1 MFKVK
6 TSMKKSA
13 LCSGLFLLLF
23 GASCE
28 PSPVGSEQSTVREPI
43 KVCTRTDGSCAESNC
58 DDINQPYQ
66 GPGSDFS
73 MKEPNTLSYRYKL
86 TGFYRNA
93 TGSWLVRGFHVK
105 QTPLS
110 PTHIPADGVVTGLSV
125 GGVSQKLVSFSA
137 QNGDVKLTFCTPG
150 AAGCGAGIN
159 VVATGASLIGAQIKF
174 RVPGPPAAI
183 TGSDIDYT
191 VQFDSAPQ
199 VLNLVSPSSVDV
211 RGFKFSYFYAGLL
224 PQSLCQGPLGSQR
237 TFLYQDSYWH
247 PETFLRTQDGS
258 AITVTCELGAIA
270 SCMSWGYRPWD
281 TRAHNGN
288 TVSLRSWHAACVNMK
303 TANYCGDGVAWTR
316 YGTPIYVH
324 DPLAPPVMSESLA
337 RLEAF
342 WDDHGALCVNDGNRR
357 VASLPWASSS
367 CYAAMPSCESLGSGA
382 ALNFLGSAIP

>member
-13 LCSGLFLLLF
+13 LCSGLFLLL

-28 PSPVGSEQSTVREPI
+28 PSQVGSEQSTVREPI
-43 KVCTRTDGSCAESNC
+43 KVCTRSDGTCTDSNC

-66 GPGSDFS
+66 GSGSDFS

-93 TGSWLVRGFHVK
+93 TGSWLVRGYHVK

-110 PTHIPADGVVTGLSV
+110 PTHVPADGTVTGLTV
-125 GGVSQKLVSFSA
+125 GGVSQKLVNFDA
-137 QNGDVKLTFCTPG
+137 QNGNVKLTYCTPG
-150 AAGCGAGIN
+150 AAGCGAGVN
-159 VVATGASLIGAQIKF
+159 VVATGTSLLGVQIKLQ
-174 RVPGPPAAI
+174 VPYAPGLTA
-183 TGSDIDYT
+183 GGFIDYT
-191 VQFDSAPQ
+191 LQFDSIPQ

-211 RGFKFSYFYAGLL
+211 RGFKFSYFYTGLA
-224 PQSLCQGPLGSQR
+224 PQSLCQGPLGVSQR
-237 TFLYQDSYWH
+237 TFFYQDSYWH
-247 PETFLRTQDGS
+247 PETFLRTQEAS

-270 SCMSWGYRPWD
+270 ACMSWGYRPWD
-281 TRAHNGN
+281 TRSFNSN

-316 YGTPIYVH
+316 YGTSIYVN
-324 DPLAPPVMSESLA
+324 DPLSPQVMGGSLA

-342 WDDHGALCVNDGNRR
+342 WDENGALCVNDGNRR
-357 VASLPWASSS
+357 VASLPWSTSS
-367 CYAAMPSCESLGSGA
+367 CYTNIPSCDTLGSSA
-382 ALNFLGSAIP
+382 ASSFLGSAIP